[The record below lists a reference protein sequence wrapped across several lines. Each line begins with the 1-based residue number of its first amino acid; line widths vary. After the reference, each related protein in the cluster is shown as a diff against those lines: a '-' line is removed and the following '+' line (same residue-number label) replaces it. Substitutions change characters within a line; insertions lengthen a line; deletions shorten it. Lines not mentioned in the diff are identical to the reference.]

1 MQVHVGILTTLYLL
15 LLQGLSAL
23 LQTAQGGQR
32 QLVLQLSRH
41 ADGLRVS
48 PIVTALSG
56 AVSACAER
64 SFGVVIRNYFRLEV
78 TTDGGTKTL
87 RYFYQNQR
95 YFHSHYHFLNY
106 LVKMK

>member
-1 MQVHVGILTTLYLL
+1 MQ
-15 LLQGLSAL
+15 
-23 LQTAQGGQR
+23 
-32 QLVLQLSRH
+32 
-41 ADGLRVS
+41 
-48 PIVTALSG
+48 P
-56 AVSACAER
+56 AVAER